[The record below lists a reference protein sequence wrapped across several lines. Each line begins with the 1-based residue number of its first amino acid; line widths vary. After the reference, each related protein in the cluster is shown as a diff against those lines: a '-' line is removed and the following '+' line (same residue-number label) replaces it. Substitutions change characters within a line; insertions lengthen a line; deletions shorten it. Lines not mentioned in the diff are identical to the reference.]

1 MASKN
6 LAQLCRS
13 VLPDGFDQVVDMAP
27 RIQQFLEQN
36 LPEGVNQCVTLL
48 TINTREIVIAANSP
62 MVTNYLRLHGAEIQQ
77 QLRETFAL
85 EQPLKFCSLPAS
97 LLQVDSRGTTR
108 QKPGTVSA
116 EAIESISRSAEWIED
131 EKLKAALL
139 SLAASLKKTD

>member
-1 MASKN
+1 MATKN
-6 LAQLCRS
+6 LSQLCRS
-13 VLPDGFDQVVDMAP
+13 VLPDGFDQVVSMAP
-27 RIQQFLEQN
+27 RIQAFLEEN
-36 LPEGVNQCVTLL
+36 LPEGVNKCVTLL

-97 LLQVDSRGTTR
+97 LLKLDSPPARRKSEG
-108 QKPGTVSA
+108 VSA
-116 EAIESISRSAEWIED
+116 EAVESISRSAAWIED

-139 SLAASLKKTD
+139 SLAESLKKPV